1 MSFKFEPI
9 CKPINEV
16 QKVDLKHGLS
26 LMVYAAIDDTPYDR
40 EYLCGD
46 GWQLVSFSNT
56 RDERVAE
63 AFSLLGIAPE
73 DGTPDLESL
82 LDNHTDAV
90 LACVRGKPFAGDF
103 TEFQTVEQIEWLRE
117 GLYDDER
124 ITDCLTALWNTGIA
138 TDQCVP
144 ILDVY
149 DHSGVTWSFSGQG
162 VQCQWDTACGAG
174 CLLPSDETRKHLFEL
189 AKTDHRPMRELAR
202 EEAKDFLKSYNDMN
216 NGNVFHVVG
225 ELVDSTT
232 GAEISTKEFP
242 MFDSGHLDTDEVD
255 EVVGKP
261 GDSNDFVAANAGWLM
276 IADDV
281 AERRHKKWVEHI
293 QAAVDESCYALK
305 LDRPTDSFAQVLAEK
320 LQVPTNF
327 VFEE

>member
-9 CKPINEV
+9 FKPINEV

-26 LMVYAAIDDTPYDR
+26 LMIYAAIDDVPYDQ
-40 EYLCGD
+40 ECLCGD
-46 GWQLVSFSNT
+46 GWQLVNFSNT

-63 AFSLLGIAPE
+63 AFALLGIDPE
-73 DGTPDLESL
+73 DGTPNLEVL
-82 LDNHTDAV
+82 LDDHADVV
-90 LACVRGKPFAGDF
+90 LACVRGEPFAGDF

-117 GLYDDER
+117 GLYDDKR
-124 ITDCLTALWNTGIA
+124 ITECLTALWNTGIA

-149 DHSGVTWSFSGQG
+149 DHSGETWSFTGGG
-162 VQCQWDTACGAG
+162 VQCRWDTARGAG
-174 CLLPSDETRKHLFEL
+174 CLLPSEETRKHLFEL

-216 NGNVFHVVG
+216 HGNVFHVVG

-232 GAEISTKEFP
+232 GVEISTKEFP

-261 GDSNDFVAANAGWLM
+261 DDGKEFIAANAGWLM

-281 AERRHKKWVEHI
+281 AERRHKKWVEHV
-293 QAAVDESCYALK
+293 QSAVDESCYALK
-305 LDRPTDSFAQVLAEK
+305 LDRPVDSFAQVLAEK
-320 LQVPTNF
+320 LRTPTNF

>member
-9 CKPINEV
+9 CEPINEV

-26 LMVYAAIDDTPYDR
+26 LMVYAAMDDTPYDT

-46 GWQLVSFSNT
+46 GWQLVNFSNK
-56 RDERVAE
+56 RDKRVAE
-63 AFSLLGIAPE
+63 AFSLLGINPE
-73 DGTPDLESL
+73 DGTPDLEVL
-82 LDNHTDAV
+82 LDNHQDAV

-124 ITDCLTALWNTGIA
+124 LTDCLTALWNTGIA

-149 DHSGVTWSFSGQG
+149 DHSEVTWSFSGQG
-162 VQCQWDTACGAG
+162 VQCQWDTARGAG
-174 CLLPSDETRKHLFEL
+174 CLLPSEETRKLLFEL

-216 NGNVFHVVG
+216 HGNVFHVVG

-232 GAEISTKEFP
+232 GAEISTKDFP
-242 MFDSGHLDTDEVD
+242 VFEGGHLDTDEVD

-261 GDSNDFVAANAGWLM
+261 GDGDEFVAANAVWLE

-281 AERRHKKWVEHI
+281 AERRHKKWVEYV
-293 QAAVDESCYALK
+293 QSAVDESCYALK
-305 LDRPTDSFAQVLAEK
+305 LDRPTDSFAQILAEK
-320 LQVPTNF
+320 LRTPTNF